1 MVIGP
6 FLLPP
11 VVFAFLVG
19 LIVLMVIGGLLKKF
33 VHPRFDSW
41 TGLVTVAAFVAARLA
56 FVFRHWDTYQHNPQ
70 RILYIWQGGFEVSWA
85 IVAAI
90 LTVFFLTTWRHR
102 IIALGALVIA
112 SVAVILAFSFTAK
125 PGAQDLLDIQLKTLN
140 NDVVSLSAHADELV
154 VINLWATWCGP
165 CRREMPVLE
174 KAIADYPSIRFY
186 FINQGESEQ
195 LVSQY
200 LKAESLFIANEIL
213 MDPHFEV
220 SEYYQTLGT
229 PVTLFFNKNSLKAM
243 HVGEISSEILSDRL
257 KQLKF

>member
-6 FLLPP
+6 FLFPP
-11 VVFAFLVG
+11 AVFAFLVG

-41 TGLVTVAAFVAARLA
+41 TGLVTVATFAAARLG
-56 FVFRHWDTYQHNPQ
+56 FVFRHWETYQHNPL
-70 RILYIWQGGFEVSWA
+70 RILYIWQGGFDLTWA
-85 IVAAI
+85 IVAAV
-90 LTVFFLTTWRHR
+90 LTVFFLTGWRHR
-102 IIALGALVIA
+102 IIASGVLVIT
-112 SVAVILAFSFTAK
+112 SVSVMLAFSFTAK
-125 PGAQDLLDIQLKTLN
+125 SDAQDLPNLQLKALN
-140 NDVVSLSAHADELV
+140 SDVVNLSSHADELV

-174 KAIADYPSIRFY
+174 KAIADYPDIRFY

-195 LVSQY
+195 LVAQY
-200 LKAESLFIANEIL
+200 LNAESLFIANEVL

-229 PVTLFFNKNSLKAM
+229 PVTLFFNKNNLKAL

-257 KQLKF
+257 KKLEF